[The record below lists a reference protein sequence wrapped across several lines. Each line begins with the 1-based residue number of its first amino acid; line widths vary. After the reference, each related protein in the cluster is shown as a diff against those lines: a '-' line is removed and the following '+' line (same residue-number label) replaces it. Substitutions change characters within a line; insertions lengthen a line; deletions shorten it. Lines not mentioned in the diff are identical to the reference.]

1 METKKND
8 AMIASIENVEAIRD
22 FFKRWWT
29 SAEMYETAAK
39 ACSTLMYL
47 SGKGFIVNE
56 DMVNLS
62 NFMEQHVMLINLI
75 KPFEKEDAE

>member
-1 METKKND
+1 MKEEQKSQL
-8 AMIASIENVEAIRD
+8 IAEAENVEAIRD